1 MLIRRLLIPS
11 RIVDLKSQ
19 DLQSAMAELLGLC
32 QLKPSEVDAGMLL
45 EKLIQRE
52 RAFPTRV
59 NNSIAVPH
67 VRAPIKQKY
76 IFAVG
81 RSLNGLAVS
90 PGGDGGKVCF
100 VFLIVASDK
109 EKSYHTMLTT
119 LARALSEEKVEE
131 RLRGAVSLQAF
142 RTEVAA
148 IAKGVSSQ
156 TSFFVRRSNQLILRK
171 AEEIAR
177 GVACAQM
184 LLFADTFSSS
194 VRVGWTSGRGIRTTI
209 VTQHP
214 GETNMDG
221 DEPEAIVV
229 RAFAGNR
236 LSQLRS
242 ALLVGLMRGII
253 KPNER
258 VCCVGGRPN
267 SNKLDFIL
275 AVDVAN
281 EFPSILSSRGST
293 LLPSNVKPEVFERAL
308 GIATELAIE
317 GREGKPV
324 GCILV
329 IGDHEKIK
337 PYIKPLIL
345 NPFFGYN
352 AEDRNI
358 LSPFMDET
366 VKELSSI
373 DGAFIINGD
382 GVIESAGSMLTVHE
396 NMYTLPG
403 GLGTRHAAA
412 AAITKAADCVSI
424 VVSSSTGQVTLF
436 RRGEPLRLH
445 DRSANHTFQ

>member
-1 MLIRRLLIPS
+1 MLIHRLLSPA
-11 RIVDLKSQ
+11 RIVDLKSH
-19 DLQSAMAELLGLC
+19 DLQSAMAELLSLC
-32 QLKPSEVDAGMLL
+32 QLKPGEADLEVLL
-45 EKLIQRE
+45 EKLVQRE

-76 IFAVG
+76 VFAVG
-81 RSLNGLAVS
+81 RALNGLS
-90 PGGDGGKVCF
+90 ISSGGDAAKVCF
-100 VFLIVASDK
+100 VFLVVASDK

-119 LARALSEEKVEE
+119 LARALSEDKVEE
-131 RLRGAVSLQAF
+131 RLRGAASLQAF
-142 RTEVAA
+142 RAEVAA

-171 AEEIAR
+171 AGEIAR
-177 GVACAQM
+177 GVDCGQM

-194 VRVGWTSGRGIRTTI
+194 VRVGRTSNRGIRTII
-209 VTQHP
+209 VTQYP
-214 GETNMDG
+214 SETDMDG

-229 RAFAGNR
+229 RAFAGSR

-253 KPNER
+253 KPSER
-258 VCCVGGRPN
+258 VCCVGGRLG
-267 SNKLDFIL
+267 SNKLDFVL

-293 LLPSNVKPEVFERAL
+293 LLPPNVKPEVFERAL

-329 IGDHEKIK
+329 IGDHKKIK
-337 PYIKPLIL
+337 PYTKPLIL

-382 GVIESAGSMLTVHE
+382 GVIESAGSMLAVHE
-396 NMYTLPG
+396 GISSLPG

-412 AAITKAADCVSI
+412 AAITQAVDCVSI

-445 DRSANHTFQ
+445 DRSTTQTFQ